1 MNELTIREAQA
12 GDLPRL
18 LELYM
23 HLHGNPY
30 PDVDMHI
37 ENVWQKIISDE
48 NHHILMGYIGK
59 ILVTSCVIVIIEN
72 LTRGQRP
79 YALVENVITHP
90 DYRKR
95 GYASLALGAAKD
107 VAVKANCYK
116 IMLMTSSKKDST
128 LNFYHRAGYNSI
140 DKTAFIQWL

>member
-1 MNELTIREAQA
+1 MSELTIREAQSD
-12 GDLPRL
+12 DLPWL

-23 HLHGNPY
+23 HLHDNPY
-30 PDVDMHI
+30 PDVDMRI
-37 ENVWQKIISDE
+37 KNVWQRIISDE
-48 NHHILMGYIGK
+48 NHHILMGYIGET
-59 ILVTSCVIVIIEN
+59 LVTSCVILIIEN

-95 GYASLALGAAKD
+95 GYASIALDAAKD
-107 VAVKANCYK
+107 LAVKAGCYK

-128 LNFYHRAGYNSI
+128 LNFYRRAGYNSA